1 MQAPGGLY
9 LQADVRPV
17 DVIVGHVKV
26 QRGGLLDARERDGHV
41 VVVGL
46 EGDPV
51 DGGPAGEHEEGLGD
65 DAGLHV
71 AQQLQADGAA
81 ALGGPGGEEAQVAA
95 APVLVRTRVG
105 PWKATRRP
113 YTSAGRQR
121 ACHRPTVPCGF
132 ISTGHTWGPWEERTE
147 AQAFPGA
154 GRGGEE
160 GPSGSPCVDWL

>member
-17 DVIVGHVKV
+17 DVIVGHIKV
-26 QRGGLLDARERDGHV
+26 QRGGLLDACERDGHV

-46 EGDPV
+46 QGDPV

-81 ALGGPGGEEAQVAA
+81 ALGGTGGEEAQVAA

-105 PWKATRRP
+105 PWEATHRP
-113 YTSAGRQR
+113 DTSAARQR
-121 ACHRPTVPCGF
+121 ACHPPTVTWPCF
-132 ISTGHTWGPWEERTE
+132 HRTHTGTL
-147 AQAFPGA
+147 
-154 GRGGEE
+154 GGEGGSPGLPWYQRRSDE
-160 GPSGSPCVDWL
+160 GPGGSPCAGWL